1 MDGVVNLTLA
11 AGSTSHGDIVD
22 LDGLNEDS
30 SLDLRDPTGASISL
44 PHGGTN
50 FTVGA
55 GATWSGVIR
64 GINDTTVEDGGNAVS
79 NGPATVTGNVAT
91 GTNSTVTYNS
101 TATIEGGVSTGSG
114 SAMTFNGE
122 TTIGDSSDPGSG
134 NVSGTGSTLTFNG
147 TTTINNTVSG
157 TNSTLTF
164 GGNTAIGNGI
174 SGKIGRESCRE
185 RESTNVKISE
195 SAET

>member
-44 PHGGTN
+44 PHGVTN

-101 TATIEGGVSTGSG
+101 RSEEHTYELQSLMRISYAD
-114 SAMTFNGE
+114 FC
-122 TTIGDSSDPGSG
+122 
-134 NVSGTGSTLTFNG
+134 LTKKK
-147 TTTINNTVSG
+147 TH
-157 TNSTLTF
+157 
-164 GGNTAIGNGI
+164 
-174 SGKIGRESCRE
+174 
-185 RESTNVKISE
+185 
-195 SAET
+195 